1 MLNKMDIEVLKS
13 LEGALRMPAMDFE
26 GYPDLDSLQERGYV
40 GNRQGYCWLTKEGQT
55 ALDNYRNSLQSER
68 PTSVATF
75 PTFRKPGRYEGED
88 LMNNSLRAGA
98 YDSLKI
104 KSVMGRDP
112 HYKDI
117 PNV

>member
-1 MLNKMDIEVLKS
+1 MFGLDK
-13 LEGALRMPAMDFE
+13 LEKWL
-26 GYPDLDSLQERGYV
+26 YV
-40 GNRQGYCWLTKEGQT
+40 GYSQGYCWLTAEGQT
-55 ALDNYRNSLQSER
+55 ALDNYRNSLQTER

-75 PTFRKPGRYEGED
+75 PTFRKPGNYEGED

-98 YDSLKI
+98 YDSLAI

>member
-1 MLNKMDIEVLKS
+1 MLNKLDIEVLKS
-13 LEGALRMPAMDFE
+13 LEEVLRMPAMDFE
-26 GYPDLDSLQERGYV
+26 DYLGLESLQERGYV
-40 GNRQGYCWLTKEGQT
+40 GNRQGYCWLTAEGQT
-55 ALDNYRNSLQSER
+55 ALDNYRNSLQTER

-75 PTFRKPGRYEGED
+75 PTFRKPGNYEGED

>member
-1 MLNKMDIEVLKS
+1 MLNKSDIKVLGL
-13 LEGALRMPAMDFE
+13 LEGCLRMSRSDLE
-26 GYPDLDSLQERGYV
+26 TYTDLDKLEKWGYV
-40 GNRQGYCWLTKEGQT
+40 GYCQGYCWLTKEGQT

-75 PTFRKPGRYEGED
+75 PTFRKPGNYKGED
-88 LMNNSLRAGA
+88 LRNNSLRAGA

-112 HYKDI
+112 HYKDV

>member
-1 MLNKMDIEVLKS
+1 MLNKSDIKVLGL
-13 LEGALRMPAMDFE
+13 LEGCLRMPRHEIEDMF
-26 GYPDLDSLQERGYV
+26 GLDKLEKWLYV
-40 GNRQGYCWLTKEGQT
+40 GYSQGYCWLTAEGQT
-55 ALDNYRNSLQSER
+55 ALDNYRNSLQTER

-75 PTFRKPGRYEGED
+75 PTFRKPGNYEGED

-98 YDSLKI
+98 YDSLAI

-112 HYKDI
+112 HYKDV